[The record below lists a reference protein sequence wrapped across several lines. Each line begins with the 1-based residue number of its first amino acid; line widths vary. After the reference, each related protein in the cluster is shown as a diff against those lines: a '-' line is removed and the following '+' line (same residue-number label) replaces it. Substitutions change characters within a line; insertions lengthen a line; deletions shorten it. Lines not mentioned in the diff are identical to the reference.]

1 MNPPPPPARR
11 RRTALI
17 AAGAAG
23 GVLLVAA
30 LAYGLTKGGDG
41 PSVAG
46 SARAPEVTAPA
57 TPSATAPPGV
67 PDAASPTGGTG
78 QPTGGAVAPPGSSSA
93 SASQPPVGADGR
105 RTVTDD
111 DRRTLWSYAVPGSA
125 DWTVGNDLMSYVE
138 EAGRVLVRASSPSY
152 YRSGYCRGGAGVARS
167 WVGWSSERR
176 DDTSATVTS
185 RWVAAVAQGPQG
197 RGDDPHTPVRTREL
211 PRAGGMTVR
220 QSSSVV
226 TLRTP
231 DPQGCLPPQVEVTAT
246 QYSGA
251 LGSRT
256 LVMVRDVAVR
266 DMLPVQVKEQIFA
279 SVRQTR

>member
-1 MNPPPPPARR
+1 M
-11 RRTALI
+11 
-17 AAGAAG
+17 
-23 GVLLVAA
+23 AA
-30 LAYGLTKGGDG
+30 LAYGLTRGDDV

-46 SARAPEVTAPA
+46 SARAPEASAPA
-57 TPSATAPPGV
+57 TPGSTATPGA

-78 QPTGGAVAPPGSSSA
+78 QPTGGAVAPPGSSSS

-105 RTVTDD
+105 RTVTAE
-111 DRRTLWSYAVPGSA
+111 DRLTRWSYAVPGSA
-125 DWTVGNDLMSYVE
+125 EWVVGNDLMSYVDE
-138 EAGRVLVRASSPSY
+138 AGRVLDARTSTRPASYVDEAGRVLVRASSPSY
-152 YRSGYCRGGAGVARS
+152 FRSGYCRGGAGVARS

-176 DDTSATVTS
+176 DDTSATVTN
-185 RWVAAVAQGPQG
+185 RWVAAVAQGSQG
-197 RGDDPHTPVRTREL
+197 RGDDPHTPVRTQEL
-211 PRAGGMTVR
+211 PRVDGMTVR

-226 TLRTP
+226 TLGTP

-266 DMLPVQVKEQIFA
+266 DMLPAQVKEQIFA